1 MKATLSRAV
10 TRREEPK
17 FRRIVLPTLCPRGID
32 SCVPKRTVVAL
43 PGHPI
48 SCGRCSNIVK
58 LVQVLGLSASWQVN
72 RSSVAKYRRH
82 LEFSALLLLAV
93 AIVWWFGRRLDW
105 QQVKLAMKDSN
116 WRLIA
121 LAGVIIG
128 LAYLWR
134 ALRWQALLAPLTKA
148 SLREIW
154 IATTVGFAAILL
166 VGRTG
171 EVVRPVV
178 LPMRDRRVRP
188 AASFVTIMV
197 ERLYDSMT
205 VVLIFAVNLFW
216 FRPAGASAADLAY
229 VREVGWLF
237 VGLLCVAV
245 AGLALFRWRSHRV
258 ISWMDQRFAAWPR
271 LPARFKRAVL
281 SILDQ
286 LARALGVLANARE
299 LAVTV
304 GWSLLLW
311 FSVAGANL
319 LVFRAFGLQFG
330 LTHAL
335 FVLGCSMVGSAV
347 PTPGG
352 AAGAFHAATAAA
364 LVLLGVVQEKAAA
377 VSIVLHLVDF
387 VPAALFGMF
396 YFLRGDVNLARLRAL
411 ASTEAVEHAVEDE
424 QIVPEK
430 LEVAA
435 ANQ

>member
-1 MKATLSRAV
+1 M
-10 TRREEPK
+10 
-17 FRRIVLPTLCPRGID
+17 
-32 SCVPKRTVVAL
+32 PKRTVVAL
-43 PGHPI
+43 LSHPI
-48 SCGRCSNIVK
+48 SCGRCSIIVK
-58 LVQVLGLSASWQVN
+58 HSRVLGLSVSWQVN

-93 AIVWWFGRRLDW
+93 AIVGWFGRRLDW
-105 QQVKLAMKDSN
+105 QQVKVAMKDSD

-154 IATTVGFAAILL
+154 IATTVGFAAVLL
-166 VGRTG
+166 VGRAG

-188 AASFVTIMV
+188 AASFVTIMI
-197 ERLYDSMT
+197 ERLYDSIT
-205 VVLIFAVNLFW
+205 VGFLFALNLLW
-216 FRPAGASAADLAY
+216 FRPAGSSGVDLAY
-229 VREVGWLF
+229 MREVGWLL
-237 VGLLCVAV
+237 VTLLCVV
-245 AGLALFRWRSHRV
+245 LAGLVWFRSRSRRV
-258 ISWMDQRFAAWPR
+258 IGWLDNKFASWTR
-271 LPARFKRAVL
+271 LPARLKRAVL

-286 LARALGVLANARE
+286 LARALGVLADARE

-311 FSVAGANL
+311 SSVAAANL
-319 LVFRAFGLQFG
+319 FVFRAFGLQFG
-330 LTHAL
+330 MTHAL
-335 FVLGCSMVGSAV
+335 FVLGFSMVGSAV

-352 AAGAFHAATAAA
+352 AAGAFHAATAGA
-364 LVLLGVVQEKAAA
+364 LILLEVPRDQAAA
-377 VSIVLHLVDF
+377 VAIVLHLVDF

-396 YFLRGDVNLARLRAL
+396 YFLRGDVNFARLRAL

-424 QIVPEK
+424 QIAPGKVEGWAINK
-430 LEVAA
+430 S
-435 ANQ
+435 